1 MKELDDPEAQHP
13 LCVKPDKRQS
23 GSGSSKNG
31 QRVLVLVGTSPYG
44 EELVRIAHRMASQ
57 QQVSWHAT
65 YVEASAS
72 GSSGSRAQT
81 RVWSVLRL
89 AESLGGTTSI
99 LTGPSSADAVLAHA
113 REMGI
118 TQIVVGN
125 PDLPAWRRILGLGLI
140 DRLLRASHDVDLYV
154 VNHQERSEPAD
165 SPRPHRDPGPSWQYP
180 AALGLVALATV
191 GGLPARGLVTSST
204 FITPYLLALVIA
216 AVYLD
221 FGATMLVALCS
232 VLAFD
237 LVFLPPYYRLVPS
250 DWSNLLP
257 LIGFLPIGGVISS
270 LVSRSRHQT
279 EAARQREAHT
289 HALYSLSRAL
299 AASTDITAIL
309 SVVIE
314 HWCRLFGTEAA
325 VMIADGEG
333 LIVGGKSAGFELTP
347 AAVEAAGRTYNAVSS
362 AKGAP
367 PNSRDPGLPQTVLST
382 ANGVVGI
389 LIEQWNTPHR
399 QPTPELDRMMEAF
412 ANQAALAIERV
423 QFAQQAQ
430 KAEVLKV
437 TETLQTALLNSVS
450 HDLRTPLSS
459 ITGVLSSIYEE
470 AYLLDGQTQHEL
482 VGTAL
487 SEAKRLNHLVGKLLD
502 MSRIEAGALQ
512 LTQELNEVEDVVGT
526 TLVNLERQ
534 METRPIEVRM
544 PEALPLVPMDFV
556 LISRVIHNLV
566 ENADKYAPEGTPI
579 EIEARLNGA
588 WLEISVTD
596 SGPGVPDKD
605 LVRIFD
611 KFYRSSRTGT
621 TVGTGLGLAISK
633 GILEAHGG
641 RIWAENREGGGL
653 RVTAALPQPE
663 RTTPRYSEED
673 AGND

>member
-1 MKELDDPEAQHP
+1 MKELPDLEPQHP
-13 LCVKPDKRQS
+13 PGVKSDNRTS
-23 GSGSSKNG
+23 GLGSGRTV
-31 QRVLVLVGTSPYG
+31 QRVLVLVGTSPHG
-44 EELVRIAHRMASQ
+44 EELVRITHKMASQ
-57 QQVSWHAT
+57 QQVPWHAT
-65 YVEASAS
+65 YVEASAPR
-72 GSSGSRAQT
+72 SSGARAQA

-89 AESLGGTTSI
+89 AESLGGATSI
-99 LTGPSSADAVLAHA
+99 LTGPSSPDAILAHA

-125 PDLPAWRRILGLGLI
+125 PDLPVWRRILGLSLI
-140 DRLLRASHDVDLYV
+140 DRLLRAGHDIDFHV
-154 VNHQERSEPAD
+154 VNHRERSEPVEP
-165 SPRPHRDPGPSWQYP
+165 SRPHRDPGPSWQYP
-180 AALGLVALATV
+180 AALGLVALATL
-191 GGLPARGLVTSST
+191 GSLPARGLVAPST

-221 FGATMLVALCS
+221 FGATTFVALSS

-237 LVFLPPYYRLVPS
+237 LFFLPPYYSLVPS

-270 LVSRSRHQT
+270 LVRRSRHQT

-289 HALYSLSRAL
+289 HALYLLSRDL
-299 AASTDITAIL
+299 AASTDLAAIL

-314 HWCRLFGTEAA
+314 HWCRLFGVDAA

-333 LIVGGKSAGFELTP
+333 LRVGGKSAGFELTP
-347 AAVEAAGRTYNAVSS
+347 AAVEAAVRTYDAVGS

-367 PNSRDPGLPQTVLST
+367 PSSRHPGMPQTVLRT
-382 ANGVVGI
+382 ANSVVGI
-389 LIEQWNTPHR
+389 LIEQRNTPNP

-423 QFAQQAQ
+423 RFAQQAQ

-502 MSRIEAGALQ
+502 MSRIEAGALH
-512 LTQELNEVEDVVGT
+512 LAREVNDVQDVVGT

-534 METRPIEVRM
+534 METRPIEVRI

-556 LISRVIHNLV
+556 LISRVLHNLI

-579 EIEARLNGA
+579 EIEACLNGV

-633 GILEAHGG
+633 GIVEAHGG
-641 RIWAENREGGGL
+641 RIWAENRERGGL

-663 RTTPRYSEED
+663 RATPQYSKED
-673 AGND
+673 AGNG